1 MKNEIEIE
9 MNHQKLNEINLNS
22 SNNKKIQMKNEI
34 DKLEI

>member
-22 SNNKKIQMKNEI
+22 SNNKKIQMKNDI